1 MFNDDQHHK
10 EQASEWK
17 YTTLPMKQSCQ
28 NKQASKIELESDS
41 SDNRK
46 QRGPMINKP
55 MRIQSE
61 KQTVESLLDKQ
72 PVSQV
77 GCRGEQEREGEAK
90 DLKRLKGC
98 HGFKICPQIL

>member
-61 KQTVESLLDKQ
+61 KQTVESSTGQTTCVTSRLQ
-72 PVSQV
+72 GGV
-77 GCRGEQEREGEAK
+77 GKRGGSKRFKEA
-90 DLKRLKGC
+90 
-98 HGFKICPQIL
+98 